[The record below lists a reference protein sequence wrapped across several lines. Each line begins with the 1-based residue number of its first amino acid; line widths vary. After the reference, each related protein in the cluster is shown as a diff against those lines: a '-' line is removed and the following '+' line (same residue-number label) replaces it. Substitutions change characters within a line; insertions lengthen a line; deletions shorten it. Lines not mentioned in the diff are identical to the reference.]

1 MCVYKCRK
9 RGAPRAAAYDIGKV
23 NIYMSGRTKYTDEY
37 SKIVVPEPFFEE
49 AQRFEEAMLYNSSA
63 IREIQTKLE
72 ILNEELSLRT
82 KRNPIE
88 SITSRLK
95 QPQSIIGKLRR
106 NGLPV
111 TVAAMEQNLNDVA
124 GVRVICS
131 FIEDIYSVADMLTQ
145 QDDIKVII
153 RKDYIQNPKDNGY
166 RSLHLIVEVPIFL
179 SDRTLKRRVEV
190 QIRTIAMDFWASL
203 EHQVKYKKGIPDADR
218 IVDELTECAHVIA
231 ATDQKMQ
238 DIYHKIL
245 TMEGRI

>member
-1 MCVYKCRK
+1 
-9 RGAPRAAAYDIGKV
+9 
-23 NIYMSGRTKYTDEY
+23 MSGRTKYTDEY
-37 SKIVVPEPFFEE
+37 TKIVVPELFFEE
-49 AQRFEEAMLYNSSA
+49 AERFEEAMLYNKSA
-63 IREIQTKLE
+63 IKEIQTKLE
-72 ILNEELSLRT
+72 ILNDELSLIT

-88 SITSRLK
+88 SISSRLK

-106 NGLPV
+106 NGLPI
-111 TVAAMEQNLNDVA
+111 TVDAMEENLNDVA

-131 FIEDIYSVADMLTQ
+131 FIEDIYSVADMFTK
-145 QDDIKVII
+145 QDDIKVLI

-179 SDRTLKRRVEV
+179 SDKTLNRRVEV

-218 IVDELTECAHVIA
+218 IVSELAECASVIA
-231 ATDQKMQ
+231 ATDKQMQ
-238 DIYHKIL
+238 DIYHKIV